1 MKKQIRIFLVLS
13 LTIGIIISVF
23 VLMNNTFTQT
33 ALHENLQQ
41 EGQHLRNSF
50 DSLLAKNYNN
60 MLAMATFISHDSEVQ
75 SLFLAGKKAVEA
87 EGGGAGGPIAATVRK
102 DLLDK
107 VGPSWLEV
115 QKDFQLR
122 QLHFHLGPGSTSF
135 LRVHRPDKFG
145 DNMDDVRFTVVDTNA
160 KQSSHTG
167 FETGRVY
174 SGLRAVIPVSA
185 WDSDE
190 GKTVHVGVLEV
201 GTSFD
206 AILKIIDKRYDL
218 GSGILLTMD
227 HVTSAMWPDFVKQR
241 FNNGMDQC
249 DCVIEA
255 SSRDGIVDIVHQV
268 QGDGVHARKIG
279 TEIVRVEDTF
289 YAVSHFP
296 LRDYLG
302 DKDPTRDAV
311 GAILFW
317 RNADAQMAAFNRS
330 QLFNIIYG
338 VLGFLFIEALL
349 FFSFRYAIHKL
360 EKEVAQRTMELSES
374 ETRLSNAQRIAH
386 LGNWDWN
393 IVDNELWWS
402 DEIYRI
408 FELSP
413 NTFKATYDTFIET
426 IHSDDRELVIQ
437 AIESALQD
445 NKPYNIEYRI
455 TLPDGS
461 EKTVHEQAELI
472 FGKNGTPVRMMGTI
486 LDITERKKVEQERDE
501 NRNQLSLALEG
512 ANLGLWDWS
521 PFKDV
526 LHTNEIFLTMLG
538 YSPNDFPETTERWS
552 SLVHPDDLALSVETL
567 QPYIDGDDGFY
578 RAEFRMR
585 SADNHWKSIL
595 DVGQVMSRNADGKAD
610 RFMGVHIDITDRVH
624 AEEALKKS
632 KQKLETMVSELSA
645 SKINIERQASELA
658 ALAKKEA
665 VLNNQLKYEVE
676 IKDKF
681 FSIIAHDLRSPF
693 NILLGMTNIMV
704 DMSDSN
710 SKEELV
716 EYAMHTNIAAKQVFE
731 LLRNLLDWSLVQMEG
746 KTPEQKIV
754 PLRDLAQKSI
764 EVLKPVALQKEIA
777 LINEI
782 QETTA
787 FSDPNMVETVIRNLV
802 ANALKFTPSG
812 GLVKVSSL
820 QHGDKVQVMVTDTG
834 VGMSEEQMENI
845 FALDQKSSTSGT
857 AGEAGTGLGLP
868 LCKEMVEKNGGRI
881 WIVSAPG
888 EGSTVTFT
896 MRASE

>member
-1 MKKQIRIFLVLS
+1 P
-13 LTIGIIISVF
+13 
-23 VLMNNTFTQT
+23 N
-33 ALHENLQQ
+33 
-41 EGQHLRNSF
+41 
-50 DSLLAKNYNN
+50 
-60 MLAMATFISHDSEVQ
+60 
-75 SLFLAGKKAVEA
+75 
-87 EGGGAGGPIAATVRK
+87 
-102 DLLDK
+102 
-107 VGPSWLEV
+107 WLEV

-145 DNMDDVRFTVVDTNA
+145 DNMDDVRFTIVDTNA
-160 KQSSHTG
+160 RQSSRTG

-174 SGLRAVIPVSA
+174 SGLRAVVPVSA

-190 GKTVHVGVLEV
+190 GKTVHVGALEV
-201 GTSFD
+201 GASFD
-206 AILKIIDKRYDL
+206 VILKIIDEQYDL
-218 GSGILLTMD
+218 GSGVFLTMD
-227 HVTSAMWPDFVKQR
+227 HVTSTMWPDFVKQR

-279 TEIVRVEDTF
+279 TEMVRVEDTF

-311 GAILFW
+311 GAVLFW

-338 VLGFLFIEALL
+338 VLSFLFIEVLL
-349 FFSFRYAIHKL
+349 FFSFRYAMHQL
-360 EKEVAQRTMELSES
+360 EKEVTQRTTELSES
-374 ETRLSNAQRIAH
+374 EARLSDAQRIAH

-408 FELSP
+408 FDVHP
-413 NTFKATYDTFIET
+413 NAFKATYDAFIEI
-426 IHSDDRELVIQ
+426 IHPDDRALVIQ
-437 AIESALQD
+437 AIEAALQD
-445 NKPYNIEYRI
+445 NKPYNIEHRI
-455 TLPDGS
+455 TLSDGS
-461 EKTVHEQAELI
+461 ERVVHEQAEVILD
-472 FGKNGTPVRMMGTI
+472 KSRTPVRMMGTI
-486 LDITERKKVEQERDE
+486 LDITERKKVEQKLDE
-501 NRNQLSLALEG
+501 SRNQLSLALEG

-521 PFKDV
+521 PLKNV

-552 SLVHPDDLALSVETL
+552 SLVHPDDLALSLETL

-578 RAEFRMR
+578 RAEFRMCT
-585 SADNHWKSIL
+585 ADNQWKSIL

-632 KQKLETMVSELSA
+632 KQKLETLVSELSA

-658 ALAKKEA
+658 ALAKQEA
-665 VLNNQLKYEVE
+665 VLNDQLKHEVE

-693 NILLGMTNIMV
+693 NVLLGMTDMMV
-704 DMSDSN
+704 NMSDSS

-716 EYAMHTNIAAKQVFE
+716 ESAMDTNIAAKQVFE
-731 LLRNLLDWSLVQMEG
+731 LLQNLLVWSLVQMEG
-746 KTPEQKIV
+746 KTPEQKMV
-754 PLRDLAQKSI
+754 SLWDLAQKSI
-764 EVLKPVALQKEIA
+764 AVLKPVALQKEIA
-777 LINEI
+777 L
-782 QETTA
+782 
-787 FSDPNMVETVIRNLV
+787 
-802 ANALKFTPSG
+802 
-812 GLVKVSSL
+812 
-820 QHGDKVQVMVTDTG
+820 
-834 VGMSEEQMENI
+834 
-845 FALDQKSSTSGT
+845 
-857 AGEAGTGLGLP
+857 
-868 LCKEMVEKNGGRI
+868 
-881 WIVSAPG
+881 
-888 EGSTVTFT
+888 
-896 MRASE
+896 